1 MRQPQQVPAYE
12 IVDID
17 NTSEGDSSTKSE
29 LCRTDAKTTATKNK
43 CHKVKAASSID
54 ERIRR
59 PQALPQ
65 DYISPVSV
73 SDKQSTTKCN
83 LSTSRHGNKVA
94 VHKAKDDENTY
105 QPLVPSK
112 EGADRSEY
120 QSTTKCNLSTS
131 RHGNKVAVHKTKDD
145 ENTYQPLVLSKEGAD
160 RSEYLSLMKNKQSKS
175 SHIPPAL
182 PPKPEIKH

>member
-1 MRQPQQVPAYE
+1 MLIKIILSHTVYRQMRQPHDQQVPAAYE
-12 IVDID
+12 IVDIN
-17 NTSEGDSSTKSE
+17 NTSEGDSSTKSK
-29 LCRTDAKTTATKNK
+29 LCRTDKKATANKNK
-43 CHKVKAASSID
+43 CHKVKASSFTD
-54 ERIRR
+54 EQIRR
-59 PQALPQ
+59 PQAPPQ

-73 SDKQSTTKCN
+73 SNKQSATKYD

-94 VHKAKDDENTY
+94 VHKANDDENTY

-120 QSTTKCNLSTS
+120 QS
-131 RHGNKVAVHKTKDD
+131 
-145 ENTYQPLVLSKEGAD
+145 
-160 RSEYLSLMKNKQSKS
+160 LMKNKRSKS